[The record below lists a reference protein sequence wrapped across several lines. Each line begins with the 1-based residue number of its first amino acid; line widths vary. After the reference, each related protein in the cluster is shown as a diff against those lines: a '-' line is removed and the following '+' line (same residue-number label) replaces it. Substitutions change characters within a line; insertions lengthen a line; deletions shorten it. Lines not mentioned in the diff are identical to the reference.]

1 MVVVSIQNRICAS
14 AFIACNNVEMNE
26 SMFGSPLSTA
36 PNEDL
41 QTVDPIVAAR
51 LLSGGVVALVTATW
65 RGESNVIPISWHT
78 PLSSKPP
85 LLGVALEQSRY
96 STDMLSHAG
105 EFAVNIPT
113 KELANHVG
121 YLGSLS
127 GEDINKFEA
136 TQLDTFSGR
145 RVAAP
150 LISDCCAWIECEIVE
165 RIETGDHLLFIGLVL
180 SAQADSSIYDGDS
193 FLPNSAT
200 TPLHFLGGNSYST
213 LRETFEARAP
223 GGSDAPEAVLQS
235 MLEEDLELSREA
247 QEKKEEELG
256 KLAKELE
263 KGNIIDTKTLESELG
278 IDLGSGGNLDLSKGT
293 LLDDRNS

>member
-1 MVVVSIQNRICAS
+1 MIVVSVRSGICTL
-14 AFIACNNVEMNE
+14 AFIACNNVWMSE
-26 SMFGSPLSTA
+26 SIFGSPLSTA
-36 PNEDL
+36 PGEDL
-41 QTVDPIVAAR
+41 QSVDPIAAAR
-51 LLSGGVVALVTATW
+51 LLSGGVVALVTSTW
-65 RGESNVIPISWHT
+65 RGNSNVIPISWHT

-105 EFAVNIPT
+105 EFVINIPP

-127 GEDINKFEA
+127 GEDVNKFEA

-165 RIETGDHLLFIGLVL
+165 RIETGDHLFFIGLIL
-180 SAQADSSIYDGDS
+180 SAQAHSTIYDGDL
-193 FLPNSAT
+193 FLPKSET

-213 LRETFEARAP
+213 LNESFIAKAP
-223 GGSDAPEAVLQS
+223 SASDAPEEALQS
-235 MLEEDLELSREA
+235 MLEEDLELSREV
-247 QEKKEEELG
+247 QEKKEERLG

-263 KGNIIDTKTLESELG
+263 KGNVIDTRTLESELG
-278 IDLGSGGNLDLSKGT
+278 IDLGSSDNLDLSKGT
-293 LLDDRNS
+293 VLDDRNS